1 MNPLWITQIL
11 AVLRLEMRKT
21 FLSKRGFWIYLLAFL
36 PVVLFTGK
44 SIVEIRMHRAGDFG
58 QDTNIFATIFQLFY
72 LRLAIFFGC
81 LGIFMNLFRGEILD
95 RSLHYYFLAPIR
107 REVLLAGKFLAGVIA
122 TCLIFTTSTVLQIA
136 GLYLSHGWRVFS
148 DYLING
154 NGISHIAAYL
164 GATVLACIGYGSI
177 FLAAG
182 VVFRNP
188 LIPAAVILVWESIN
202 SILPSLLQK
211 FSVIYYLKSL
221 CPIQIIPESGGF
233 FAMLSINVDPM
244 PPYIAVPSLLLVS
257 ALVLVAA
264 SFQVR
269 RMEINYATE

>member
-1 MNPLWITQIL
+1 MNPLWVTQVL

-21 FLSKRGFWIYLLAFL
+21 FFSKRGFWIYLLAL
-36 PVVLFTGK
+36 APVALYTGK
-44 SIVEIRMHRAGDFG
+44 SIVGMKLGRQPDFG
-58 QDTNIFATIFQLFY
+58 TDTNVFATVFQLFY

-81 LGIFMNLFRGEILD
+81 LGVFMNLFRGEVLD
-95 RSLHYYFLAPIR
+95 KSLHYYFLAPIR
-107 REVLLAGKFLAGVIA
+107 REVLLAGKFLAGAVA
-122 TCLIFTTSTVLQIA
+122 TCLIFTTSTILQIA
-136 GLYLSHGWRVFS
+136 GMYWQDGWRIFS

-154 NGISHIAAYL
+154 NGFAHIAGYL
-164 GATVLACIGYGSI
+164 GATVLACVGYGSI

-182 VVFRNP
+182 VLFRNP

-202 SILPSLLQK
+202 SFLPSLLQK

-221 CPIQIIPESGGF
+221 CPIQVIPETGAF
-233 FAMLSINVDPM
+233 FAVLSVNTDPM
-244 PPYIAVPSLLLVS
+244 PAWIAVPGLLLVS
-257 ALVLVAA
+257 AAVLVAA

>member
-244 PPYIAVPSLLLVS
+244 PPYIAVPGLLLVS